1 MKSETQL
8 GGERFD
14 FSFFVFLDRSAARSK
29 SLPDSFIDEDTGFHR
44 ELEKK
49 KRRRRRKKSSFNRLL
64 SSIVHF
70 SDTAKESQA
79 EIVIVQRL
87 DLKEKGKVGS
97 AARRL

>member
-1 MKSETQL
+1 MKRNSVEKDL
-8 GGERFD
+8 ICL
-14 FSFFVFLDRSAARSK
+14 FFVFLDRSAAHSK

-49 KRRRRRKKSSFNRLL
+49 KKRTKKSSFNRLL